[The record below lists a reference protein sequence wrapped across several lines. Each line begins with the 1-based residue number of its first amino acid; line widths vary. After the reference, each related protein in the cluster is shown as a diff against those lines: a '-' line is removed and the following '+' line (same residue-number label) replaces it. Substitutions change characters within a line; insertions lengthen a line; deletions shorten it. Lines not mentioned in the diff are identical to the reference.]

1 MKIVPHAR
9 KRATSDAETEDV
21 FQSDGCVI
29 LRMIVVTTLTKLTTS
44 VMVVSESVPSLNSAV
59 ETTNAFLTVG
69 DAIMTTIAETEQT
82 NKVAKIIN
90 VKLENSNVIL
100 DTASRRN

>member
-29 LRMIVVTTLTKLTTS
+29 SRMIVVTTPTKLTIS
-44 VMVVSESVPSLNSAV
+44 AMAVIESVPSLNSAV
-59 ETTNAFLTVG
+59 ETTNAFQTVG
-69 DAIMTTIAETEQT
+69 DVITMTIAETEQT
-82 NKVAKIIN
+82 SKVAKIIN
-90 VKLENSNVIL
+90 VKLENFNVIL
-100 DTASRRN
+100 DTASRKN